1 MEGDDRAEVPPE
13 EGSDD
18 FLYHLYR
25 GSTMLLQD
33 QVVEAKHELEQ
44 ALALQPQD
52 AKSQDLLAGVYFRL
66 GLYPRSIEIW
76 RRLSQAYPSEVT
88 LRVNLALALFKT
100 GQGDE
105 ALAHIHEALRI
116 QPDHERAWG
125 YLGLILWRLGNLE
138 EARNAFLR
146 GGQATMARRM
156 EAELRQKTLPG
167 HDTAP
172 IDEELREQD
181 RAAMR
186 SAAEE
191 ALERLEDEHPHLAV
205 EAARKRPK
213 RDSVGPWSSM
223 EPGSELVPPKPVVL
237 PGRAAAEPPLLG
249 AEVGEWSLVLP
260 PGTPLAISAS
270 GVLLVQA
277 KRDVYMRLS
286 GLAACRGE
294 LRTTVVMRRAR
305 GRELDEILGRRDP
318 IMHWRGAITAV
329 VRPPPGMM
337 FLAVRLGKDSLYLRE
352 AFLCGFDDRVDY
364 ESANLPLAGDPVVI
378 TQLHGDGIVVL
389 QVPAPPIALAVTEGE
404 EVRVVPEQ
412 LLGWTGRLFPNAR
425 RGTEPYSAHAP
436 PLAFRGDGVVF
447 LQDPVDPPPPESKKP
462 PEKDDVAG

>member
-1 MEGDDRAEVPPE
+1 MEGDDQAVPPSGD
-13 EGSDD
+13 GSDD

-76 RRLSQAYPSEVT
+76 QRLVAAYPSEVT

-100 GQGDE
+100 GQGDD

-156 EAELRQKTLPG
+156 EGELRQKTLPG
-167 HDTAP
+167 HDTTAP

-191 ALERLEDEHPHLAV
+191 ALERLEDEHPHLAL
-205 EAARKRPK
+205 EAARAQEKP
-213 RDSVGPWSSM
+213 SGPWSPV
-223 EPGSELVPPKPVVL
+223 EPGSEVVPPKPVLVS
-237 PGRAAAEPPLLG
+237 GRTAAEPPLLHS
-249 AEVGEWSLVLP
+249 EVGEWSLVLP
-260 PGTPLAISAS
+260 PGTPLAIASS

-277 KRDVYMRLS
+277 KRDVFMRLS

-305 GRELDEILGRRDP
+305 GRDLDEILGRRDP
-318 IMHWRGAITAV
+318 IMHWRGPITAV
-329 VRPPPGMM
+329 VRPPTDMM
-337 FLAVRLGKDSLYLRE
+337 FVAVRLGTDALYLRE
-352 AFLCGFDDRVDY
+352 EFLCGFDDRVSF
-364 ESANLPLAGDPVVI
+364 ETANLPLAGDPVVI

-389 QVPAPPIALAVTEGE
+389 QVPAPPIALAVSEGQ
-404 EVRVVPEQ
+404 EVRVVPNQ
-412 LLGWTGRLFPNAR
+412 LLGWSGRLFPNAR

-447 LQDPVDPPPPESKKP
+447 LQEPVGPEN
-462 PEKDDVAG
+462 

>member
-1 MEGDDRAEVPPE
+1 
-13 EGSDD
+13 
-18 FLYHLYR
+18 
-25 GSTMLLQD
+25 MLLQD

-76 RRLSQAYPSEVT
+76 RRLVQAYPTEVT

-156 EAELRQKTLPG
+156 ESELRSKTMSG

-172 IDEELREQD
+172 IDDELREQD

-191 ALERLEDEHPHLAV
+191 ALERLEDEHPHLAL
-205 EAARKRPK
+205 EAARERRSPQ
-213 RDSVGPWSSM
+213 GPWASV
-223 EPGSELVPPKPVVL
+223 EPGSEVVPPKPVML
-237 PGRAAAEPPLLG
+237 AGRAAAEPPLL
-249 AEVGEWSLVLP
+249 ASEVGEWSLVLP
-260 PGTPLAISAS
+260 PGTPLAISAA

-305 GRELDEILGRRDP
+305 GRDLDEILGRRDP
-318 IMHWRGAITAV
+318 IMHWHGPITAV
-329 VRPPPGMM
+329 VRPPPGRV
-337 FLAVRLGKDSLYLRE
+337 FVAVRLGSDALYLRE
-352 AFLCGFDDRVDY
+352 DFLCGFDDRVDY

-378 TQLHGDGIVVL
+378 TQLHGDGIAVL
-389 QVPAPPIALAVTEGE
+389 QVPAPPIALQVSDGE

-447 LQDPVDPPPPESKKP
+447 LQDPLQRSES
-462 PEKDDVAG
+462 E